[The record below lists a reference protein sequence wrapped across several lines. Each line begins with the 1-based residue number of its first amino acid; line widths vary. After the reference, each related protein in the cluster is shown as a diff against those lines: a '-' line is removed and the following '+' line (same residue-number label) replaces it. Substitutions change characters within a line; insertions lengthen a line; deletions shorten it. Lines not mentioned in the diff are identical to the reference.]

1 MPLPG
6 WQRIETIYR
15 AALNRR
21 PDERAAYLDQ
31 ACAGDDEI
39 RREVEALLAQD
50 TPRVAMADHWA
61 SYGRERSTTAAT
73 ATVLMPGMQI
83 GPYRIEGQIGKGG
96 MGEVFRAIDTRLGRQ
111 VAIKTSQERFGERF
125 EREARAISALNHP
138 HICTLYDVGAT
149 PSGTS
154 YLVMELVEGESLA
167 ERLKRG
173 KLSFS
178 ETLKYGQQIADALA
192 AAHARGIIHR
202 DLKPH
207 NIMLAKSGVKVLDFG
222 LAKSAQDATLTA
234 SRAVMGTPAY
244 MAPEQFEGKDADSRS
259 DIYSLGLVLR
269 EMATGR
275 RDPPSQIVLMAQL
288 PEQLTHVIEGCL
300 AHDPEERWQSAKDIQ
315 AELQWTAR
323 RPNKDQAATPPQ
335 RPWIWGAA
343 GVVFAVFAGAIG
355 IAFFSRVPVA
365 RQPVRFRLVVDH
377 GTADLN
383 SQPSPSPDGS
393 AIVYSAR
400 ASSGELLLWLRLLDE
415 EDAKPLAGTD
425 DAIRPFWS
433 PDGKWIG
440 FFAQGRLKK
449 VSREGGAPQ
458 IIASLTDFDSAAW
471 GAGGQILLNL
481 GNRTPLYRI
490 ADSGGEL
497 RQVTKLDVTRGEN
510 SHRFVRFLPDGRRFL
525 FLARSSDR
533 RNNSLYMGSLDSG
546 EYRRIA
552 AMQSNVAYIPS
563 RGNRPPAL
571 LFVRDGTMYSQPMN
585 DARLVGQP
593 IVVIKE
599 VAYNPIS
606 IESPFDVSMNG
617 SMLVYHPAVDER
629 QQLEWFNRTGLPV
642 GSLGP
647 PGVYNQVRIS
657 PNGKEVLFNRPDDN
671 GGNRDL
677 WLMNTLRGTTSRLT
691 LNEANEWSQIW
702 SPDGTKIVF
711 ASDRTGGAAGNMY
724 QKVSMEPGVGETS
737 VSGVSGSAI
746 PQDWSADG
754 RWIAFGSQGNIRIL
768 PTFGDRKP
776 FAFVDTVFSE
786 RESRFS
792 PDGKWIAYYSNET
805 GRFEVYIRS
814 FNGGPGGSSRKIQIS
829 EKGGFYPV
837 WRGEG
842 SELFFVGADSVLYS
856 VSTKAANSMETVPKP
871 TPLFVVCPGN
881 TPFGAATQGT
891 NYDVTRDGQRF
902 LFSCGSDALG
912 RFSVIVN

>member
-335 RPWIWGAA
+335 RP
-343 GVVFAVFAGAIG
+343 
-355 IAFFSRVPVA
+355 
-365 RQPVRFRLVVDH
+365 
-377 GTADLN
+377 
-383 SQPSPSPDGS
+383 
-393 AIVYSAR
+393 
-400 ASSGELLLWLRLLDE
+400 
-415 EDAKPLAGTD
+415 
-425 DAIRPFWS
+425 
-433 PDGKWIG
+433 
-440 FFAQGRLKK
+440 
-449 VSREGGAPQ
+449 
-458 IIASLTDFDSAAW
+458 
-471 GAGGQILLNL
+471 
-481 GNRTPLYRI
+481 
-490 ADSGGEL
+490 
-497 RQVTKLDVTRGEN
+497 
-510 SHRFVRFLPDGRRFL
+510 
-525 FLARSSDR
+525 
-533 RNNSLYMGSLDSG
+533 
-546 EYRRIA
+546 
-552 AMQSNVAYIPS
+552 
-563 RGNRPPAL
+563 
-571 LFVRDGTMYSQPMN
+571 
-585 DARLVGQP
+585 
-593 IVVIKE
+593 
-599 VAYNPIS
+599 
-606 IESPFDVSMNG
+606 
-617 SMLVYHPAVDER
+617 
-629 QQLEWFNRTGLPV
+629 
-642 GSLGP
+642 
-647 PGVYNQVRIS
+647 
-657 PNGKEVLFNRPDDN
+657 
-671 GGNRDL
+671 
-677 WLMNTLRGTTSRLT
+677 
-691 LNEANEWSQIW
+691 
-702 SPDGTKIVF
+702 
-711 ASDRTGGAAGNMY
+711 
-724 QKVSMEPGVGETS
+724 
-737 VSGVSGSAI
+737 
-746 PQDWSADG
+746 
-754 RWIAFGSQGNIRIL
+754 
-768 PTFGDRKP
+768 
-776 FAFVDTVFSE
+776 
-786 RESRFS
+786 
-792 PDGKWIAYYSNET
+792 
-805 GRFEVYIRS
+805 
-814 FNGGPGGSSRKIQIS
+814 
-829 EKGGFYPV
+829 
-837 WRGEG
+837 
-842 SELFFVGADSVLYS
+842 
-856 VSTKAANSMETVPKP
+856 
-871 TPLFVVCPGN
+871 
-881 TPFGAATQGT
+881 
-891 NYDVTRDGQRF
+891 
-902 LFSCGSDALG
+902 
-912 RFSVIVN
+912 